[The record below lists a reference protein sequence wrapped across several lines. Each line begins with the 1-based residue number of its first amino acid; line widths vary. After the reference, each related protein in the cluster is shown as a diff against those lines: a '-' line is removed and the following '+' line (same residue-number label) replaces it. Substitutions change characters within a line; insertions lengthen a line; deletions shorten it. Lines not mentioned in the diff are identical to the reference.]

1 MEDPLLT
8 FSGPYFMK
16 IPFRLFPILLSFVF
30 CFNCATYW
38 SQRKNDLQD
47 VFTAGVENPGY
58 GLGVRVGP
66 LAAGFVFQGGET
78 EPGKKNLGTGY
89 GIRGGSIGSYRSQQL
104 IFGILGSDKFHAL
117 PKGIKAAPPVP
128 KVPDVDV
135 QAPEGGNA
143 NPGLLF
149 PELPEEEGNNNEN
162 SEIDTLDE
170 RQKAKSFDIR
180 YLKFYNIPVEER
192 RKQKKEA
199 FFRKYIENLDPDKK
213 NEALQ
218 SFLAENPVNK
228 DDYPKAFL
236 FQLELY
242 VGARYGIRIGF
253 NVAELLDFLIGFTGL
268 DILEDDI

>member
-1 MEDPLLT
+1 
-8 FSGPYFMK
+8 MK
-16 IPFRLFPILLSFVF
+16 IPFRIFSILLSFVF

-47 VFTAGVENPGY
+47 VFTAGIENPGY
-58 GLGVRVGP
+58 GLGVRIGP

-78 EPGKKNLGTGY
+78 EPGKKNLGAGY

-117 PKGIKAAPPVP
+117 PKGVKAAAPVP
-128 KVPDVDV
+128 KAPDVEV
-135 QAPEGGNA
+135 QPTEDSSA
-143 NPGLLF
+143 NPVLLF
-149 PELPEEEGNNNEN
+149 PELPEEENDNTEN
-162 SEIDTLDE
+162 SEIDNLDE

-199 FFRKYIENLDPDKK
+199 FFRKYIENLDPNKK

-218 SFLAENPVNK
+218 NFLMENPLNK

-242 VGARYGIRIGF
+242 IGARYGIRIGF
-253 NVAELLDFLIGFTGL
+253 NLAELLDFLIGFTGL